1 MRYRNRVIS
10 LFILVTGCLGYQNI
24 MARTVYQWT
33 DEAGNTNFSDVP
45 PAEAVVI
52 ETHEFNTYQPASNNV
67 DLEDYS
73 IINQV
78 ERMAKWRRE
87 IADERLAKRELYLEQ
102 KRLDQ
107 ELEIIRQ
114 NEALATESY
123 EPQGYYYAPYQYQ
136 QNRPYRR
143 PHHRPKHL
151 PHNRPGVIGVTP
163 RRIHQKSIGIQ
174 SRRIFPPRRY
184 GPVHL

>member
-1 MRYRNRVIS
+1 
-10 LFILVTGCLGYQNI
+10 

-33 DEAGNTNFSDVP
+33 DETGNINFSDVP
-45 PAEAVVI
+45 PVEAVVI
-52 ETHEFNTYQPASNNV
+52 ETHEFNTYQPASNN
-67 DLEDYS
+67 DALEDYS
-73 IINQV
+73 IIDQV
-78 ERMAKWRRE
+78 ERMAKWRRQL
-87 IADERLAKRELYLEQ
+87 ADERLAKRELYLEG

-114 NEALATESY
+114 NEAIAAESY
-123 EPQGYYYAPYQYQ
+123 DEPRGYYYAPYSFP
-136 QNRPYRR
+136 QNQPFYGSKHGSKHRR
-143 PHHRPKHL
+143 HHRPDT
-151 PHNRPGVIGVTP
+151 IGVAP